1 MINVDMQ
8 EYVGSYYLGFCDKND
23 VVFSWWHARFSMWII
38 LYEEMLYDY
47 ITNTLIEYWEVEID
61 RESTNGMR
69 GMVYLMISWEPLLM
83 RESM

>member
-1 MINVDMQ
+1 
-8 EYVGSYYLGFCDKND
+8 
-23 VVFSWWHARFSMWII
+23 MWII